1 MLSKRFLC
9 ALALGAITVAT
20 PLPLVAQAQIQASA
34 PVPSPAQRSA
44 ATPLGPSDFVNAA
57 MQLVSAIDRFDIASV
72 WDKASPIMQARVPKA
87 QFVADTAQ
95 QRARLG
101 TVQTRDW
108 LSVGRTLVS
117 KAGGS
122 LPVGQ
127 YLTVRL
133 NSVGQNGRMDEILSF
148 HLDDDRQWRLAGYAL
163 VTPGA

>member
-1 MLSKRFLC
+1 MLRKPFHY
-9 ALALGAITVAT
+9 ALALGAIMVAAPM
-20 PLPLVAQAQIQASA
+20 PLAAQTKTAAQPQAQR
-34 PVPSPAQRSA
+34 PA

-57 MQLVSAIDRFDIASV
+57 MQLVSSIDRFDIATV
-72 WDKASPIMQARVPKA
+72 WDKASPIMQSRVPKA
-87 QFVADTAQ
+87 QFIADTAQ

-108 LSVGRTLVS
+108 LSVGRLVVS

-133 NSVGQNGRMDEILSF
+133 NSAGQNGRMDEILSF
-148 HLDDDRQWRLAGYAL
+148 HLDTDRQWRLAGYAL
-163 VTPGA
+163 VASGS